1 MHASREAMRLPRKPL
16 RPRKAL
22 RIREVEVLVI
32 WDRCKGCGFC
42 IEFCPR
48 GVLDYSD
55 KLNARGARPPVVVR
69 PEECVGCGL
78 CQDIGPDLAIFVVPV
93 KSEEGR

>member
-1 MHASREAMRLPRKPL
+1 MRLPRKPL

-78 CQDIGPDLAIFVVPV
+78 CQDICPDLAIFVVPV

>member
-1 MHASREAMRLPRKPL
+1 MAKLVRKFE
-16 RPRKAL
+16 
-22 RIREVEVLVI
+22 IHVI

-48 GVLDYSD
+48 GVLDYSPR
-55 KLNARGARPPVVVR
+55 LNARGAHPPEVVK

-78 CQDIGPDLAIFVVPV
+78 CQDICPDLAIFVVPV
-93 KSEEGR
+93 EAPSCLLYTSPSPRDRG